1 MCENHEYSSSIKL
14 KNISNKYFKI
24 PASIILNQDINEKR
38 AIVFSFL
45 MIRRG
50 LDDKVHFTINEIVKW
65 IGQKP
70 NRCTNGINNKLLQTI
85 ESLEETG
92 CTSFSNIESSYIEA
106 IIDFDKLNQEIDT
119 ERFAVIYLDEVDTIL
134 NHPTPKDAYFNN
146 DVILLVFAYLRM
158 KIYRRRN
165 KLMPEEINLDN
176 KNNHEYDIESRRK
189 RCPEVYD
196 CYYFE
201 IANDLGISARTVSK
215 AVSTLNELGLIY
227 SEALPRI
234 KYEDKW
240 RTDHTLFCNT
250 YKREKDC
257 LLDSGKDYY
266 MREVANKKKKLNIN
280 T

>member
-1 MCENHEYSSSIKL
+1 M
-14 KNISNKYFKI
+14 
-24 PASIILNQDINEKR
+24 
-38 AIVFSFL
+38 
-45 MIRRG
+45 
-50 LDDKVHFTINEIVKW
+50 
-65 IGQKP
+65 
-70 NRCTNGINNKLLQTI
+70 
-85 ESLEETG
+85 
-92 CTSFSNIESSYIEA
+92 
-106 IIDFDKLNQEIDT
+106 
-119 ERFAVIYLDEVDTIL
+119 
-134 NHPTPKDAYFNN
+134 
-146 DVILLVFAYLRM
+146 
-158 KIYRRRN
+158 
-165 KLMPEEINLDN
+165 
-176 KNNHEYDIESRRK
+176 NNHEYDIESRRK

-266 MREVANKKKKLNIN
+266 MREIKYKKQKLHVAF
-280 T
+280 